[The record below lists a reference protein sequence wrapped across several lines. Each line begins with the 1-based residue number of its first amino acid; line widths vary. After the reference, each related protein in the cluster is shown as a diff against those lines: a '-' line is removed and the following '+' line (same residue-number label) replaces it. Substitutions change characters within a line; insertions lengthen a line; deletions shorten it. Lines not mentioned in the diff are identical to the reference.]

1 MCESTTC
8 EEHGDY
14 DEHDFMGAS
23 GLRAWNGGMA
33 RALWPSYSHVY
44 APTLVGSN
52 GAALPAVFT
61 SEGRGSASTQ
71 SAVPTSN
78 SSSSS
83 ISRLNGQSAVFAGSA
98 AAAGLLRLSGSGGSS
113 SGPSGLGLGHL
124 PTYAAGAGLPTVYEV
139 QQDSVHA
146 PVDVSQHDSG
156 TAAAAPSGGVA
167 VGPGG
172 TQSPMRGSMSG
183 AVRRM
188 QGRDIR
194 RSRSSSG
201 IGGSLQNRYA
211 AQHRVGTAAGASVSM
226 ARQWS
231 GGMEARNTGQEGSA
245 MPEPSSTA
253 NAAAEGGQA
262 QCISP

>member
-8 EEHGDY
+8 DEHDDY

-44 APTLVGSN
+44 APTLVSSN

-61 SEGRGSASTQ
+61 SGGRGSASTQ

-83 ISRLNGQSAVFAGSA
+83 ASRLNGQSAVFAGSA
-98 AAAGLLRLSGSGGSS
+98 AAAGLLRLSGSGGSG
-113 SGPSGLGLGHL
+113 SGPSGVGVGHP
-124 PTYAAGAGLPTVYEV
+124 PTYAVGAGLPTVYEV
-139 QQDSVHA
+139 QQDSLHA
-146 PVDVSQHDSG
+146 LVDVSQQENG
-156 TAAAAPSGGVA
+156 TAAAAPGVVA
-167 VGPGG
+167 VGAAG
-172 TQSPMRGSMSG
+172 TQSPMRSG
-183 AVRRM
+183 AVRGM
-188 QGRDIR
+188 QGRYIR

-201 IGGSLQNRYA
+201 IGGSLQYFAR
-211 AQHRVGTAAGASVSM
+211 HRVGTAAGAGVNM

-231 GGMEARNTGQEGSA
+231 GGMEPRSTGQEGQA
-245 MPEPSSTA
+245 PHEPNSTA
-253 NAAAEGGQA
+253 NSAAEGDQA
-262 QCISP
+262 QCTSP